1 MAHHS
6 CLVADLVEER
16 GADPDAALWA
26 LLHDASEAYLVDL
39 PHPLKH
45 RSALGAFYAEV
56 EGPLQAAICAHFGL
70 SAEPPLLLKAVDR
83 ALLAT
88 ERRAV
93 SQVAWDWPEL
103 EGVEPLELEID
114 PWLPDRAHAEF
125 LARFERIAAQRS

>member
-1 MAHHS
+1 
-6 CLVADLVEER
+6 VADLVEER
-16 GADPDAALWA
+16 GADPDAVLWA

-45 RSALGAFYAEV
+45 RSALGALYAEV

-70 SAEPPLLLKAVDR
+70 EAEPPPLLKAVDR
-83 ALLAT
+83 ELLAT

-114 PWLPDRAHAEF
+114 PWLPDRAHEEF
-125 LARFERIAAQRS
+125 LARFERIDAQRESPKPS

>member
-1 MAHHS
+1 M
-6 CLVADLVEER
+6 
-16 GADPDAALWA
+16 LWA

-45 RSALGAFYAEV
+45 RSALGALYAEA
-56 EGPLQAAICAHFGL
+56 EDRLQAAICKRFGL
-70 SAEPPLLLKAVDR
+70 PAKPPPALKEIDR
-83 ALLAT
+83 TLLAT

-114 PWLPDRAHAEF
+114 PWLPDRARDEF
-125 LARFERIAAQRS
+125 LVRFERIDACRR